1 MNDFSKLTKKIKSF
15 LSERSKTDF
24 LIVFFLGILLMIVAI
39 PTGQNTEEKKGNST
53 EVKTKEAMGQGE
65 NGMDALDYKREL
77 EKQLESLLAKMEGT
91 GKCKVMI
98 TLSDQGRVY
107 VDKNVRSEDG
117 KQEQETVVYRL
128 ADGEGP
134 YVIRQDY
141 PQIEGVVVVTQG
153 GGNAKT
159 VAQISNAV
167 MSLFQIEP
175 HKITVVKMS
184 LQEE

>member
-1 MNDFSKLTKKIKSF
+1 MNDFSKLTKKIKSL
-15 LSERSKTDF
+15 LSGRSKTDF

-39 PTGQNTEEKKGNST
+39 PTGRNTEEKKADT
-53 EVKTKEAMGQGE
+53 PAEQPVEAMGQGKT
-65 NGMDALDYKREL
+65 GMDALDYKREL
-77 EKQLESLLAKMEGT
+77 EKQLENLLSKMEGT
-91 GKCKVMI
+91 GSCKVMI

-107 VDKNVRSEDG
+107 VDKNVKSEDG
-117 KQEQETVVYRL
+117 KQEQESVVYRL
-128 ADGEGP
+128 AEGEGP

-141 PQIEGVVVVTQG
+141 PKIEGVVVVTQG

>member
-15 LSERSKTDF
+15 LSGRSKTDF

-39 PTGQNTEEKKGNST
+39 PTGRNTEEKKADT
-53 EVKTKEAMGQGE
+53 PAEQPVEAMGQGKT
-65 NGMDALDYKREL
+65 GMDALDYKREL
-77 EKQLESLLAKMEGT
+77 EKQLENLLSKMEGT
-91 GKCKVMI
+91 GSCKVMI

-107 VDKNVRSEDG
+107 VDKNVKSEDG
-117 KQEQETVVYRL
+117 KQEQESVVYRL
-128 ADGEGP
+128 AEGEGP

-141 PQIEGVVVVTQG
+141 PKIEGVVVVTQG

-159 VAQISNAV
+159 VTQISNAV

>member
-15 LSERSKTDF
+15 LSGRSKTDF
-24 LIVFFLGILLMIVAI
+24 LIVFFLGILLMIVAV
-39 PTGQNTEEKKGNST
+39 PTSQNTEKKKADSPA
-53 EVKTKEAMGQGE
+53 EQPEEAMGQGKT
-65 NGMDALDYKREL
+65 GMDALDYKREL
-77 EKQLESLLAKMEGT
+77 EKQLENLLSKMEGT
-91 GKCKVMI
+91 GSCKVMI

-107 VDKNVRSEDG
+107 VDKNVKSEDG
-117 KQEQETVVYRL
+117 KQEQESVVYRL
-128 ADGEGP
+128 AEGEGP

-141 PQIEGVVVVTQG
+141 PKIEGVVVVTQG